1 MKNAFM
7 RIAVPGTLALL
18 LTASFAAMISAQQA
32 QIRTPRQTPPPLV
45 PDFAKMEVQTLR
57 VQGNVYLLAGA
68 GGNIVVQVGEDGVLM
83 VDTGYEKMADK
94 VMAAIKKLSNQPIRD
109 IINTTLADDHTGA
122 NSIFKKAGS
131 VRQAGPGVGQRPNEA
146 DLIASGDLL
155 RIMTEIGESKISVD
169 RWPPKTFL
177 TPSMDFYANGEA
189 IIIKH
194 IPEAST
200 AGDSMVIF
208 RKSDVIAMGD
218 IFNETSY
225 PYIDLEHGGGINGII
240 EGLNQVLEYAVPA
253 HLQEGGT
260 MIVPGHGRIGDEHD
274 VLEYRDM
281 ITIIRDRVQNAIKK
295 KMTLAQIKAAKPSY
309 TYEYDLRFGKNPAWT
324 PDQFVEAIYKSLT
337 K

>member
-7 RIAVPGTLALL
+7 KIAVLGTFTLL
-18 LTASFAAMISAQQA
+18 LAAGFAALISAQQA
-32 QIRTPRQTPPPLV
+32 QIRTPRQTPPPLN
-45 PDFAKMEVQTLR
+45 PDFFKMEVQTLR
-57 VQGNVYLLAGA
+57 VQGNVYLIAGA
-68 GGNIVVQVGEDGVLM
+68 GGNIVVQVGDDGVLM

-122 NSIFKKAGS
+122 NSIFQKAGS

-146 DLIASGDLL
+146 DLIGSGDLL
-155 RIMTEIGESKISVD
+155 RIMTEIGPDKISVD

-177 TPSMDFYANGEA
+177 TPSMDFYTNGEA
-189 IIIKH
+189 IIIRH
-194 IPEAST
+194 ISDAST
-200 AGDSMVIF
+200 AGDSMVFF
-208 RKSDVIAMGD
+208 RKSDVVAMGD

-309 TYEYDLRFGKNPAWT
+309 TYEYDLRFGRNPAWT